1 MNIKYTVTFGDNQ
14 TESTI
19 TFISKY
25 FHLYEVLADE
35 CGFKIVEWE
44 GMCAKPVYVEYNDK
58 FLPTG
63 RFFMLISSERTMED
77 VSKEVKFFN
86 K

>member
-1 MNIKYTVTFGDNQ
+1 MNMKYTVAFGDNE

-19 TFISKY
+19 TFVSKRV
-25 FHLYEVLADE
+25 HLYTVLDE

-44 GMCAKPVYVEYNDK
+44 EMCDKPVYVEYNNK

-63 RFFMLISSERTMED
+63 RYFMLISSERTMED
-77 VSKEVKFFN
+77 ESNEVKFFDT
-86 K
+86 

>member
-1 MNIKYTVTFGDNQ
+1 MNMRYTVTFGDGQ

-19 TFISKY
+19 TFVSKY
-25 FHLYEVLADE
+25 FDLYEELDE
-35 CGFKIVEWE
+35 HGINTVEWE
-44 GMCAKPVYVEYNDK
+44 EMCDKPAYVEYNDK

-63 RFFMLISSERTMED
+63 RYFMLISSERTMED
-77 VSKEVKFFN
+77 VSKEVKFFD

>member
-1 MNIKYTVTFGDNQ
+1 MNVKYTVTFGDNQ

-19 TFISKY
+19 TFISKCA
-25 FHLYEVLADE
+25 HLYEVLDE
-35 CGFKIVEWE
+35 CGFKTVEWE
-44 GMCAKPVYVEYNDK
+44 EMCDHKIVYVEYNDK

-63 RFFMLISSERTMED
+63 RFFMLVSSERTMED
-77 VSKEVKFFN
+77 VSKEVKFFD

>member
-14 TESTI
+14 TERTI

-25 FHLYEVLADE
+25 VHLYEVLSA

-44 GMCAKPVYVEYNDK
+44 EMCANPVYVEYNDK

-63 RFFMLISSERTMED
+63 RFFMLISSERTIED
-77 VSKEVKFFN
+77 VSKEVKFFD

>member
-1 MNIKYTVTFGDNQ
+1 MNMRYTVTFGDGQ

-19 TFISKY
+19 TFVSKY
-25 FHLYEVLADE
+25 FDLGKELDE
-35 CGFKIVEWE
+35 RGINTVEWE
-44 GMCAKPVYVEYNDK
+44 EMCDKPTYVEYNDK

-63 RFFMLISSERTMED
+63 RYFMLISSERTMED
-77 VSKEVKFFN
+77 VSKEVKFFD

>member
-25 FHLYEVLADE
+25 FHLYEVLAE
-35 CGFKIVEWE
+35 CGFKVIEWE
-44 GMCAKPVYVEYNDK
+44 EMCDKPVYVEYNDK

-63 RFFMLISSERTMED
+63 RYFMLISSERTMED

>member
-1 MNIKYTVTFGDNQ
+1 MNTKYTVTFGDNQ

-19 TFISKY
+19 TFISNY
-25 FHLYEVLADE
+25 RHLYTVLDR

-44 GMCAKPVYVEYNDK
+44 EMCDKPVYVEYNDK

-63 RFFMLISSERTMED
+63 RYFMLISKIMTDEEE
-77 VSKEVKFFN
+77 SKEVKFFDY
-86 K
+86 

>member
-25 FHLYEVLADE
+25 FHLYKVLE
-35 CGFKIVEWE
+35 KCGFNVVEWE
-44 GMCAKPVYVEYNDK
+44 EMCDKPVYVEYNDK

>member
-1 MNIKYTVTFGDNQ
+1 MNIKYTVNFGDNQ
-14 TESTI
+14 TEHTI

-25 FHLYEVLADE
+25 FHLYEVLDE
-35 CGFKIVEWE
+35 CGFKTVEWE
-44 GMCAKPVYVEYNDK
+44 EMCDKPVYVEYNDK

-63 RFFMLISSERTMED
+63 RFFMLVSSERTMED
-77 VSKEVKFFN
+77 ASKEVKFFD

>member
-1 MNIKYTVTFGDNQ
+1 MNIKYTVTFGDTQ
-14 TESTI
+14 TERTI

-25 FHLYEVLADE
+25 FHLYEVLDE
-35 CGFKIVEWE
+35 CGFKVVEWE
-44 GMCAKPVYVEYNDK
+44 EMCDKPVYVEYNDK

-63 RFFMLISSERTMED
+63 RFFMLISSERTMEEA
-77 VSKEVKFFN
+77 SNEVKFFD

>member
-1 MNIKYTVTFGDNQ
+1 MNTKYTVTFGDNQ

-25 FHLYEVLADE
+25 RHLYTVLAK
-35 CGFKIVEWE
+35 CGFEIVEWE
-44 GMCAKPVYVEYNDK
+44 EMCDKPVYVEYNDK

-63 RFFMLISSERTMED
+63 RFFMLISKIRTDEEE
-77 VSKEVKFFN
+77 SKEVKFFDY
-86 K
+86 

>member
-1 MNIKYTVTFGDNQ
+1 MNTKYTVTFGDNQ

-25 FHLYEVLADE
+25 HHLYTVLDK

-44 GMCAKPVYVEYNDK
+44 EMCDKPVYVEYNDK

-63 RFFMLISSERTMED
+63 RFFILISAERTMED
-77 VSKEVKFFN
+77 ESKDVKFF
-86 K
+86 

>member
-1 MNIKYTVTFGDNQ
+1 MNTKYTVKYGDNQ

-19 TFISKY
+19 TFISKRV
-25 FHLYEVLADE
+25 HLYTVLDD
-35 CGFKIVEWE
+35 CGYKIVEWE
-44 GMCAKPVYVEYNDK
+44 DMCDKPVYVEYNDK

-63 RFFMLISSERTMED
+63 RFFMLISSERTTED
-77 VSKEVKFFN
+77 ESKKVIFFD

>member
-25 FHLYEVLADE
+25 FHLYEVLAE
-35 CGFKIVEWE
+35 CGFKVIEWE
-44 GMCAKPVYVEYNDK
+44 EMCDKPVYVEYNDK

-63 RFFMLISSERTMED
+63 RFFMLVSSERTREGG
-77 VSKEVKFFN
+77 SKEVKFFD

>member
-1 MNIKYTVTFGDNQ
+1 MNVKYTVTFGDNQ

-19 TFISKY
+19 TFVSKRV
-25 FHLYEVLADE
+25 HLYTVLDE

-44 GMCAKPVYVEYNDK
+44 DMCDKPVYVEYNDK

-63 RFFMLISSERTMED
+63 RYFMLISSERTTED
-77 VSKEVKFFN
+77 ESKEVKFF
-86 K
+86 

>member
-1 MNIKYTVTFGDNQ
+1 MNTKYTVTFGDNQ

-25 FHLYEVLADE
+25 LHLYTVLDR

-44 GMCAKPVYVEYNDK
+44 DMCYKPVYVEYNDK

-63 RFFMLISSERTMED
+63 RYFMLISSERTTED
-77 VSKEVKFFN
+77 ESKEVIFFDN
-86 K
+86 

>member
-1 MNIKYTVTFGDNQ
+1 MNMKYTVTFGDNE

-19 TFISKY
+19 TFVSKRV
-25 FHLYEVLADE
+25 HLYTVLDE

-44 GMCAKPVYVEYNDK
+44 EMCDKPVYVEYNDK

-63 RFFMLISSERTMED
+63 RYFMLISSERTMED
-77 VSKEVKFFN
+77 ESNEVKFFDT
-86 K
+86 

>member
-25 FHLYEVLADE
+25 FHLYKVLAE
-35 CGFKIVEWE
+35 CGFKVVEWE
-44 GMCAKPVYVEYNDK
+44 EMCDKPVYVEYNDK

-63 RFFMLISSERTMED
+63 RFFMLVSSERTMKD
-77 VSKEVKFFN
+77 VSKEVKFFD

>member
-14 TESTI
+14 TEHTI

-25 FHLYEVLADE
+25 FHLYEVLAK

-44 GMCAKPVYVEYNDK
+44 EMCDNPTYVEYNDK

-63 RFFMLISSERTMED
+63 RFFMLVSSERTMED
-77 VSKEVKFFN
+77 VSKEIKFFD

>member
-1 MNIKYTVTFGDNQ
+1 MNVKYTVTFGDNQ

-19 TFISKY
+19 TFISKRV
-25 FHLYEVLADE
+25 HLYTVLDD
-35 CGFKIVEWE
+35 CGYKIVEWE
-44 GMCAKPVYVEYNDK
+44 DTCDKPVYVEYNDK

-63 RFFMLISSERTMED
+63 RYFMLISSERTTED
-77 VSKEVKFFN
+77 ESKEVIFFD